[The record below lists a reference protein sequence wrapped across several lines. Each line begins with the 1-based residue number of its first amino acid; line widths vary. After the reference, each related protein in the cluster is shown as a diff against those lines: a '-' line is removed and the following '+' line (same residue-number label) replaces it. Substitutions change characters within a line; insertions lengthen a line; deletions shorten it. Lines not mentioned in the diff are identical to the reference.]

1 MNKRKAAIFLE
12 LVPVLSAVLFFVLI
26 GASPDTDLARKL
38 ITAFMLP
45 ALLGFAFFLAGRK
58 LAGEDRAVRILGI
71 LDLLA
76 TASVIGLYI
85 LAAISF
91 GL

>member
-1 MNKRKAAIFLE
+1 MNRRNAALLLE
-12 LVPVLSAVLFFVLI
+12 LIPVLSAVLFFVLI

-45 ALLGFAFFLAGRK
+45 VLLGFVFFLEGRK

-76 TASVIGLYI
+76 TASVIGLYF

>member
-1 MNKRKAAIFLE
+1 MNRRNAALLLE
-12 LVPVLSAVLFFVLI
+12 LIPVLSAVLFFVLI

-45 ALLGFAFFLAGRK
+45 ALLGFVFFLAGRK
-58 LAGEDRAVRILGI
+58 LAREDRAVRLLGI

-76 TASVIGLYI
+76 TASVIGLYF